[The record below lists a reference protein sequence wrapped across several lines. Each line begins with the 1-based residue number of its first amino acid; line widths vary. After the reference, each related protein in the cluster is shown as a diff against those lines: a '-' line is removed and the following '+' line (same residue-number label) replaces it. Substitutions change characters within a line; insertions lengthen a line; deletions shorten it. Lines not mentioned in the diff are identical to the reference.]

1 MEKDLKLAL
10 ADDGIIV
17 EAEGKKLKVS
27 YKQAELPFAEA
38 RDWCKENGGGDET
51 VENLRLIAKYR
62 DKINEKL
69 TAAGKGKIF
78 GWYWSNEGS
87 WRYSRSAFVVDSGN
101 GSVDYSNM
109 IFDCYVRAVSAFHF
123 ENFNF

>member
-1 MEKDLKLAL
+1 MEKDLKLTL

-27 YKQAELPFAEA
+27 YKQEAELPFTEA
-38 RDWCKENGGGDET
+38 RNWCKENGGGDET

-69 TAAGKGKIF
+69 TAAGKGEIL
-78 GWYWSNEGS
+78 GWYWSNEES
-87 WRYSRSAFVVDSGN
+87 WRYTDSAFVVDSGC
-101 GSVDYSNM
+101 GSVSSDYGMDGSS
-109 IFDCYVRAVSAFHF
+109 DVRAVSAL
-123 ENFNF
+123 

>member
-87 WRYSRSAFVVDSGN
+87 WRYSRSTFVVYSYN
-101 GSVDYSNM
+101 GYVDLSRMSSNY
-109 IFDCYVRAVSAFHF
+109 YVRAVSAL
-123 ENFNF
+123 

>member
-1 MEKDLKLAL
+1 MDKDLKLTL

-27 YKQAELPFAEA
+27 YKQAELPFVEA
-38 RDWCKENGGGDET
+38 RNWCKENGGGDET

-69 TAAGKGKIF
+69 TAAGKGEIF
-78 GWYWSNEGS
+78 GWYWSNEES
-87 WRYSRSAFVVDSGN
+87 WRYDNSALVVLSYN
-101 GSVDYSNM
+101 GRTYDRGMHGSN
-109 IFDCYVRAVSAFHF
+109 DVRAVSAL
-123 ENFNF
+123 

>member
-1 MEKDLKLAL
+1 MDKDLKLTL

-27 YKQAELPFAEA
+27 YKQAELPFVEA
-38 RDWCKENGGGDET
+38 RNWCKENGGGDET

-69 TAAGKGKIF
+69 TAAGKGEIF
-78 GWYWSNEGS
+78 GWYWSNEES
-87 WRYSRSAFVVDSGN
+87 WRYASSAFVVDSDDGD
-101 GSVDYSNM
+101 VYDSNM
-109 IFDCYVRAVSAFHF
+109 NNNDYVRAVSAL
-123 ENFNF
+123 